1 MQAFHTILPFILIKG
16 SNASTPKAEN
26 IFANTPADNS
36 LPVNAGLC
44 MFTKL
49 LSQIANWYIWI
60 ILAEHQS
67 NGEVPYY
74 PSASFADVSIKF
86 AVTILV
92 HLITFVIG
100 LSSK

>member
-1 MQAFHTILPFILIKG
+1 MQAFHTILPFLLIKG
-16 SNASTPKAEN
+16 LNASTPKAEN
-26 IFANTPADNS
+26 IFANTPANNS

-44 MFTKL
+44 IFTKL
-49 LSQIANWYIWI
+49 LSQIPSWY

-74 PSASFADVSIKF
+74 PSASVADVSIKL

-92 HLITFVIG
+92 HLITFIIG